1 MTTSGTDTGDGGDG
15 GIVTPA
21 VNGGEDRAWHAL
33 GVDQVALIL
42 DVDPDRGLEA
52 GEARRR
58 LREYGPNRLQ
68 RTGEDPWYRVLARQ
82 FADVLIFILLI
93 AAVVSVAVGE
103 VTDAATIMVIVVL
116 NGILGF
122 IQEWRAQEA
131 LAALQGML
139 SPACTVIRG
148 GEETRIDSVDLVP
161 GDIVIL
167 QIGDRVPADLRLV
180 EALNLKVDE
189 SALTG
194 ESASVHKGVDPVSGH
209 APLAVRSSMVW
220 MGTNVTNGRGRG
232 IVVAT
237 GMSTQFGRI
246 AAMTQSVGTEPTPLQ
261 RKLAVLGRQLGAVS
275 VGISV
280 LVAVVGVLAGKPAL
294 EMFLTGV
301 SLAVAVVPEG
311 LPAVV
316 TITLALGVR
325 AMARRRALLRRLQ
338 AAESLGSATVICTD
352 KTGTL
357 TQNQMTVTRIWLPAG
372 SVEVTGSGY
381 DPAGHFEA
389 GGQRIDYHR
398 RGDLLA
404 LLETGLECNHARV
417 RRTDRGWEE
426 IGEPTE
432 AALVVAAYKAW
443 LSPGEHVE
451 TISEFS
457 FNSVRKR
464 MTVVIHRSDAMVA
477 HVKGAPEVIGAR
489 CSRILDGDTER
500 EITDEDRT
508 AFTDGY
514 RRMAD
519 AGLRTLA
526 LARRRLPDGIALDPE
541 EVETDLTLLGV
552 VGMIDPPRPE
562 VPDALARARRA
573 GIRTYMI
580 TGDAP
585 GTALAVARMVGLEAG
600 RAMTGPEIDAL
611 DDDSL
616 ARALDGP
623 VLFARTAPEH
633 KLRIVKALQA
643 RGETVAMTGDGV
655 NDAPALKQADVGVAM
670 GLRGTDVARAAADM
684 VLTDDDFAS
693 IVGAVEEGRRQFD
706 NIEKFVRYLLSSNT
720 GEVVAVLFN
729 IMSNGPLILLP
740 VQILWMNLVTDGL
753 TAVALGVEPG
763 GDDLME
769 RPPRDT
775 RSPILDAR
783 AAALILA
790 LGSYIGLMTLALF
803 RYRLG
808 HGTPAELVKAQTMAF
823 VGIVILE
830 KMNVFNFRSLTQPL
844 GRIGLLTNPWL
855 LGAWSVT
862 VGLQV
867 SAVYVP
873 FLQDALHTVALGWID
888 WLVIAAVALP
898 VFLVTEAVKIVN
910 FRRRSAPESRA
921 HIRRPP
927 P

>member
-1 MTTSGTDTGDGGDG
+1 MTTTANS
-15 GIVTPA
+15 PQ
-21 VNGGEDRAWHAL
+21 GEDGAPSTGHGNESRAWHAL
-33 GVDQVALIL
+33 DVDEVALIL
-42 DVDPDRGLEA
+42 DVDPARGLDPA
-52 GEARRR
+52 EARRR
-58 LREYGPNRLQ
+58 LSEHGPNRIR
-68 RTGEDPWYRVLARQ
+68 RTGKDPWYRVLARQ
-82 FADVLIFILLI
+82 FVDVLIFILLV
-93 AAVVSVAVGE
+93 AAAISVAVGE
-103 VTDAATIMVIVVL
+103 IADAVTIMVIVVL

-122 IQEWRAQEA
+122 VQEWRAQEA
-131 LAALQGML
+131 LAALQSML
-139 SPACTVIRG
+139 SPACTVVRD
-148 GEETRIDSVDLVP
+148 GEETRIDSTDLVP
-161 GDIVIL
+161 GDVVVL

-194 ESASVHKGVDPVSGH
+194 ESASVHKDVAAVAED

-220 MGTNVTNGRGRG
+220 MGTSITNGRARG

-237 GMSTQFGRI
+237 GMETQFGRI
-246 AAMTQSVGTEPTPLQ
+246 AAMTQSVGNETTPLQ

-275 VGISV
+275 VGISI
-280 LVAVVGVLAGKPAL
+280 LVAVVGMLAGKPAL

-372 SVEVTGSGY
+372 PVEVTGSGY

-389 GGQRIDYHR
+389 DGERVDYHR
-398 RGDLLA
+398 RPDLLA

-443 LSPGEHVE
+443 LSPQEHAE
-451 TISEFS
+451 TVSEFS
-457 FNSVRKR
+457 FNSARKR
-464 MTVVIHRSDAMVA
+464 MTVIIHGAGATIA
-477 HVKGAPEVIGAR
+477 HVKGAPEVILAR
-489 CSRILDGDTER
+489 CSRILDGETER
-500 EITDEDRT
+500 ELTDEDRAGFT
-508 AFTDGY
+508 AAY
-514 RRMAD
+514 RKMAD
-519 AGLRTLA
+519 SGLRTLA
-526 LARRRLPDGIALDPE
+526 LARRQLPDEVTLDAD
-541 EVETDLTLLGV
+541 EVEADLTLLGV
-552 VGMIDPPRPE
+552 VGIIDPPRPE
-562 VPDALARARRA
+562 VHEALAKARRA

-585 GTALAVARMVGLEAG
+585 GTALAIARMVGMEAN
-600 RAMTGPEIDAL
+600 RALTGPEIDRL
-611 DDDSL
+611 DDEAL
-616 ARALDGP
+616 TRALEDP

-633 KLRIVKALQA
+633 KLRIVRALQA

-684 VLTDDDFAS
+684 VLTDDNFAS
-693 IVGAVEEGRRQFD
+693 IVGAVEEGRRQYD

-740 VQILWMNLVTDGL
+740 VQILWMNLVTDGM
-753 TAVALGVEPG
+753 TAVALGMEPG

-775 RSPILDAR
+775 RAPILDAR

-808 HGTPAELVKAQTMAF
+808 DGTSAELLKAQTMAF
-823 VGIVILE
+823 VGIVIVE
-830 KMNVFNFRSLTQPL
+830 KMNVFNFRSLTEPL
-844 GRIGLLTNPWL
+844 SRIGFLTNPWL
-855 LGAWSVT
+855 LGAWSIT

-867 SAVYVP
+867 CAVYVP
-873 FLQDALHTVALGWID
+873 FLQNALHTVALGWID
-888 WLVIAAVALP
+888 WLLIAAVALP
-898 VFLVTEAVKIVN
+898 VFVVTEAVKIISH
-910 FRRRSAPESRA
+910 RRRPTSER
-921 HIRRPP
+921 
-927 P
+927 